1 MTREE
6 LWENYNNEI
15 CRYCE
20 HNILPK
26 GDPSFC
32 KDKYCNKAEN
42 SFVVSKKIKLEIK
55 KLQD

>member
-15 CRYCE
+15 CKYCE
-20 HNILPK
+20 RNILPK
-26 GDPSFC
+26 GDLSFC

-42 SFVVSKKIKLEIK
+42 SFVSNKKIKLEVNNE
-55 KLQD
+55 